1 VSIRGSGSR
10 SGFGSPPEDLET
22 CGMRASCLRVGR
34 QSVFDDEGT
43 FRDEVEHVLN
53 K

>member
-1 VSIRGSGSR
+1 MSIHGNNSR
-10 SGFGSPPEDLET
+10 SGFGSPLEDLGT
-22 CGMRASCLRVGR
+22 CGMRTSCLRVGR
-34 QSVFDDEGT
+34 QSVFGDEGT